1 MYVGLTGN
9 SMRGVAI
16 MTDFTKNWEKDDKA
30 ALQFCN
36 MTGYDCYDA
45 NPFVLEG
52 GSIHSDGEGTV
63 IVTDSC
69 LLSKGR
75 NPDMSREQIE
85 HNLKKYLGARKLYG
99 FHMEYIMMKLMNTL
113 IMCVHLP
120 HQLM

>member
-1 MYVGLTGN
+1 M
-9 SMRGVAI
+9 I
-16 MTDFTKNWEKDDKA
+16 
-30 ALQFCN
+30 
-36 MTGYDCYDA
+36 CYDA

-85 HNLKKYLGARKLYG
+85 HNLKKYLGAKKNY
-99 FHMEYIMMKLMNTL
+99 MDSIWN
-113 IMCVHLP
+113 I
-120 HQLM
+120 